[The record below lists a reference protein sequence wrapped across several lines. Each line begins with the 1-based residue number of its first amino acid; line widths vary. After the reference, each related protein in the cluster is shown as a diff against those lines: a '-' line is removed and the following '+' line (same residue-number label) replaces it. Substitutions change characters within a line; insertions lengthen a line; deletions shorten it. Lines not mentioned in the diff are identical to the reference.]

1 MSLKEPDI
9 TVERRNNLAAVG
21 HRKASAGQEIILDV
35 NEEQGIP
42 GSEHDIH

>member
-9 TVERRNNLAAVG
+9 TVERRNNLVAVG

-35 NEEQGIP
+35 NEEQGVP
-42 GSEHDIH
+42 GTKPHLH